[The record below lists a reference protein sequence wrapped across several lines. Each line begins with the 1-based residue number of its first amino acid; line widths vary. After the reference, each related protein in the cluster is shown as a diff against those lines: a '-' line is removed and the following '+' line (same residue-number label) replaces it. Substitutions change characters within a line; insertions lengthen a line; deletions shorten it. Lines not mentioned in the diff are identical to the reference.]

1 MSSVHSYIKQQNIIY
16 GAIPNTEGFIRLNQF
31 TAASATQPTVGSFT
45 SVALPAYTN
54 DASGV
59 TPIFR
64 DMGEVIVSAGRTF
77 RRVQMLT
84 NLPVTYGVDGAPSAT
99 LAQTDYRTYWAEMSM
114 INGQGVINGLYQIR
128 G

>member
-16 GAIPNTEGFIRLNQF
+16 GSVPGPAGFINLNQF
-31 TAASATQPTVGSFT
+31 TAASATQPTVGSF
-45 SVALPAYTN
+45 SVVALPAYT
-54 DASGV
+54 DASAGIS
-59 TPIFR
+59 PIFR

-77 RRVQMLT
+77 RRVQMLS
-84 NLPVTYGVDGAPSAT
+84 NLPVTYGVDGEPSAT

-114 INGQGVINGLYQIR
+114 INGQGIMNGLFQIR

>member
-1 MSSVHSYIKQQNIIY
+1 MSSVQSYIKQQNIIY
-16 GAIPNTEGFIRLNQF
+16 GAINGDVTLYEF
-31 TAASATQPTVGSFT
+31 TADSATTPAVGRFESDTVEVSSAGT
-45 SVALPAYTN
+45 I
-54 DASGV
+54 

-84 NLPVTYGVDGAPSAT
+84 NLSSTYGVGGSPSAT
-99 LAQTDYRTYWAEMSM
+99 LAETDYRTYYAEVSM
-114 INGQGVINGLYQIR
+114 INGKGVMSNLYQMR

>member
-16 GAIPNTEGFIRLNQF
+16 GALPNAEGFIRLNQF
-31 TAASATQPTVGSFT
+31 TAASATQPTVGTFA
-45 SVALPAYTN
+45 SVALPAYSL

-59 TPIFR
+59 SPIFR

-77 RRVQMLT
+77 RRVQVLS
-84 NLPVTYGVDGAPSAT
+84 NLPVTYGVGGEPSAT
-99 LAQTDYRTYWAEMSM
+99 LAETDYRTYWAEMSM
-114 INGQGVINGLYQIR
+114 INGQGIINGLFQIR